1 MRYVGVR
8 AVPHGWLRDRVQFL
22 YVMDD
27 IRHYFNLFYI
37 LFDLSPF
44 RCVVDCSL
52 FVFKCCYSILYSY
65 AYLYWNVYPCLVRKR
80 LFGENVTWIKNVC
93 IILLVQLL
101 FEFLSGYFLF
111 ANFLINPF

>member
-8 AVPHGWLRDRVQFL
+8 AVPHGWLRDRVEFL

-44 RCVVDCSL
+44 RCLVDCSL
-52 FVFKCCYSILYSY
+52 FLFKFS
-65 AYLYWNVYPCLVRKR
+65 PCPCTTLGGV
-80 LFGENVTWIKNVC
+80 LF
-93 IILLVQLL
+93 L
-101 FEFLSGYFLF
+101 
-111 ANFLINPF
+111 